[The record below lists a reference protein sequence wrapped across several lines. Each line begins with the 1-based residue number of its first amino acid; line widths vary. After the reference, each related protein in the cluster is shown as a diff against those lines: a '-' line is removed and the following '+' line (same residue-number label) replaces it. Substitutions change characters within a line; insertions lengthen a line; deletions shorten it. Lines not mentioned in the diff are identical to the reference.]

1 MQLVGCAT
9 FRNSCGHF
17 EHAGLARNVN
27 RKYSVSPDFN
37 YEARMEIASEGVR
50 QNEGWEGRMRWKRVG
65 ARRKE
70 GKILPREVS
79 NYRGWKSWRL
89 FDRSIAFTTKKVLRI
104 GKISDYSQDIGVK
117 RRSR

>member
-1 MQLVGCAT
+1 MTNFSVRETKCYNIVQIVVNVVTFQLRRSASGTQPVGCAT

-27 RKYSVSPDFN
+27 RKYSVSLDFN

-50 QNEGWEGRMRWKRVG
+50 QNEERKEGGMRWKRVG

-70 GKILPREVS
+70 GKSLSLV
-79 NYRGWKSWRL
+79 KSQ
-89 FDRSIAFTTKKVLRI
+89 ITE
-104 GKISDYSQDIGVK
+104 G
-117 RRSR
+117 